1 MRVATKGGIKALRG
15 RGDTKSIELSDEECG
30 WSFLPRKFP
39 TRNFLGG
46 EKVAGSKQPIDL
58 LLAKGKKHLTKKE
71 IEKRKSQEVKA
82 ANDKVEAPSYLP
94 ENLKKEFNRIA
105 EELINIKI
113 MSNLDVEALARF
125 IIAEYQYQKV
135 VKKAIK
141 MSPENDKYFDMLLM
155 QEKLFKMARQAA
167 GDLGL
172 TISSRCKLVV
182 PTKEEEKPKNKFQK
196 FM

>member
-1 MRVATKGGIKALRG
+1 M
-15 RGDTKSIELSDEECG
+15 
-30 WSFLPRKFP
+30 
-39 TRNFLGG
+39 
-46 EKVAGSKQPIDL
+46 AGSKQPIDL

>member
-1 MRVATKGGIKALRG
+1 M
-15 RGDTKSIELSDEECG
+15 
-30 WSFLPRKFP
+30 
-39 TRNFLGG
+39 
-46 EKVAGSKQPIDL
+46 AGSKQPIDL

-71 IEKRKSQEVKA
+71 IENRKSQEIKA
-82 ANDKVEAPSYLP
+82 PNDKVEAPSYLP
-94 ENLKKEFNRIA
+94 ENLKKEFDRIA
-105 EELINIKI
+105 EQLINLDI

-141 MSPENDKYFDMLLM
+141 MSPDNDKYFEKLLM

-182 PTKEEEKPKNKFQK
+182 PKKSEDKPKNKFQK

>member
-1 MRVATKGGIKALRG
+1 M
-15 RGDTKSIELSDEECG
+15 
-30 WSFLPRKFP
+30 
-39 TRNFLGG
+39 
-46 EKVAGSKQPIDL
+46 AGSKQPIDL

-182 PTKEEEKPKNKFQK
+182 PTKEKEKPKNKFQK